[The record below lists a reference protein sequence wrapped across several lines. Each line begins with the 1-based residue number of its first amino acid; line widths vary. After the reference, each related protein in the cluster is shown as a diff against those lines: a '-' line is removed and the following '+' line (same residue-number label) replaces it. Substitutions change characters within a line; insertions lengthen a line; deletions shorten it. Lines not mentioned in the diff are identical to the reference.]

1 MHAFGGVDPLM
12 LAMAEIASREPG
24 ERVGETCFAC
34 HAPALVRQEQWL
46 ASLPDGSNP
55 ELDDLSDD
63 GINCD
68 VCHSVQIVPPIGSID
83 FLDEVDPNDPK
94 LGGLR
99 EPVPNEF
106 HESAHDAS
114 YVTSIQCAPCHQ
126 VNLNDGTG
134 IENTFVEWQS
144 AGISGMG
151 DHCQTCHMP
160 AYRGEAASGGPIR
173 EDVHRH
179 WFTGVGYALEPFRG
193 IDRDAQI
200 QRIEELLRNA
210 VRMTADVPTDVAAGD
225 SLAFTVT
232 VTNHRTGHAIP
243 SGTSF
248 TREMWLDVTVRD
260 ADGTELY
267 RSGGLAANG
276 DLLPQDLEFFGSRLL
291 DANNDPTFFT
301 WRAVGIDESKL
312 LQFGQSRVA
321 TYALE
326 VPVDAVS
333 PLSVDVKLRFRA
345 LPPEL
350 LRILDLEHLGAIE
363 IFEMEE
369 AAAVVTVN

>member
-1 MHAFGGVDPLM
+1 
-12 LAMAEIASREPG
+12 
-24 ERVGETCFAC
+24 
-34 HAPALVRQEQWL
+34 
-46 ASLPDGSNP
+46 
-55 ELDDLSDD
+55 
-63 GINCD
+63 
-68 VCHSVQIVPPIGSID
+68 VPI
-83 FLDEVDPNDPK
+83 
-94 LGGLR
+94 
-99 EPVPNEF
+99 
-106 HESAHDAS
+106 
-114 YVTSIQCAPCHQ
+114 
-126 VNLNDGTG
+126 
-134 IENTFVEWQS
+134 
-144 AGISGMG
+144 
-151 DHCQTCHMP
+151 
-160 AYRGEAASGGPIR
+160 
-173 EDVHRH
+173 
-179 WFTGVGYALEPFRG
+179 
-193 IDRDAQI
+193 
-200 QRIEELLRNA
+200 
-210 VRMTADVPTDVAAGD
+210 DVAAGD

-333 PLSVDVKLRFRA
+333 PLSVDVKLRFRP

-369 AAAVVTVN
+369 AAAVVMVN